1 MCVCVDV
8 CFSRGVVHV
17 SVIDDVLAMA
27 SILSSVCVCV
37 WVVCASMDLQTL
49 EVWVMCAEDYWFVV
63 EFGMLQSYL
72 ITSKTGRV

>member
-27 SILSSVCVCV
+27 SILSSVCVCLGGLREHGFTDFGSV
-37 WVVCASMDLQTL
+37 GHVCGGLL
-49 EVWVMCAEDYWFVV
+49 VCC
-63 EFGMLQSYL
+63 
-72 ITSKTGRV
+72 